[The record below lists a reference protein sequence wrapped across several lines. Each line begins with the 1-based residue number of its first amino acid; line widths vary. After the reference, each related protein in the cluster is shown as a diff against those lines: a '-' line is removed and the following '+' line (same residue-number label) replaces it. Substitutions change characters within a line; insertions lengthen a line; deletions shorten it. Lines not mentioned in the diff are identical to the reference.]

1 MPTSSGPNTSG
12 ENSLVFAY
20 DVADL
25 RNSYIGEPTANL
37 LPTPTTNAI
46 PKIGNGWGT
55 YNTNQY
61 NGGNFFS
68 IGTISSVSSNIVT
81 TAGTHPLR
89 TYDVVQPQ
97 TTGGG
102 VTAGVNYFV
111 KKISDTQFS
120 LHEYNS
126 SQDGSQGYIN
136 TSTGNFKVYDSIAT
150 DTRVSINS
158 TSFPN
163 MWWGYPHL
171 PNSGLVKEII
181 PNGFKDPN
189 TGIVTDCLR
198 LHWHRADG
206 VTDGM
211 AYNVD
216 ASFTAN
222 QTVCCSFWM
231 RAFSNSAVGKV
242 VQFYHYTYG
251 VTSPTDYFMNAAV
264 GPLGEWRRYS
274 YTFTSPN
281 NTVISYW
288 FPSYG
293 PMDVDISNIQIEQKD
308 HATQFIAGTRSS
320 TQGLLDLTRN
330 STASLTNA
338 SFNSNAQIVFDGT
351 NDYINVPYN
360 TSHNLTN
367 QGTISVWI
375 NPASLTQGSFA
386 GIVAQCT
393 GGSANQQAYTLS
405 WRQISNALLGQICNG
420 SGTYNEMYAPLPTT
434 ANVWYNIVFLWNGSN
449 LIMYNNGVVI
459 STATQTINSQVLST
473 DLTIGGYTYKGAG
486 GGGEYFNGSIAKVE
500 IYNRALGVSEVL
512 NNYRAYKKRFNLS

>member
-1 MPTSSGPNTSG
+1 MPTSSGPNISG
-12 ENSLVFAY
+12 EGSLVFAY

-25 RNSYIGEPTANL
+25 RNSYIGEPTTNL
-37 LPTPTTNAI
+37 LPTPSINAI
-46 PKIGNGWGT
+46 PKLGNSWGT
-55 YNTNQY
+55 YNVNQY

-68 IGTISSVSSNIVT
+68 IGTISDVSSNIVT

-102 VTAGVNYFV
+102 VTSGVNYFV
-111 KKISDTQFS
+111 KKISNTQFS

-136 TSTGNFKVYDSIAT
+136 PSTGNFKVYDSIAT
-150 DTRVSINS
+150 DTRVSINA

-211 AYNVD
+211 AYDVD
-216 ASFTAN
+216 ANFTAN

-231 RAFSNSAVGKV
+231 RAVSNSAVGKV

-251 VTSPTDYFMNAAV
+251 VTSPTDYYINTTV

-274 YTFTSPN
+274 YTFNSPN
-281 NTVISYW
+281 NIAVSYW

-293 PMDVDISNIQIEQKD
+293 PMDVDISNIQIEQKT
-308 HATQFIAGTRSS
+308 HATPFIAGTRSS

-330 STASLTNA
+330 STASLANV
-338 SFNSNAQIVFDGT
+338 SFDANAQIIFDGT
-351 NDYINVPYN
+351 DDYIDINN
-360 TSHNLTN
+360 TSLVSGTN
-367 QGTISVWI
+367 DFTIESFYNITGTAGGALLVNYGPGYTSGLWFSGQYGIYIQGAVYAPGYPIQGMNYLSATRSAGYIKLYKNGVLVNSGYLPGSIPSNI
-375 NPASLTQGSFA
+375 NWRIGADVNGAGEPFA
-386 GIVAQCT
+386 G
-393 GGSANQQAYTLS
+393 
-405 WRQISNALLGQICNG
+405 QI
-420 SGTYNEMYAPLPTT
+420 
-434 ANVWYNIVFLWNGSN
+434 YNI
-449 LIMYNNGVVI
+449 
-459 STATQTINSQVLST
+459 
-473 DLTIGGYTYKGAG
+473 
-486 GGGEYFNGSIAKVE
+486 KV
-500 IYNRALGVSEVL
+500 YNRALTQSEIA
-512 NNYRAYKKRFNLS
+512 NNYNAYKKRFNLS

>member
-12 ENSLVFAY
+12 ESNLVFAY

-25 RNSYIGEPTANL
+25 RNSYIGEPTTNL

-102 VTAGVNYFV
+102 VTANVNYFV
-111 KKISDTQFS
+111 KKISNTQFS
-120 LHEYNS
+120 LHAYNS

-211 AYNVD
+211 AYGVD
-216 ASFTAN
+216 ANFTAN

-231 RAFSNSAVGKV
+231 RAVSNSAVGKSV
-242 VQFYHYTYG
+242 SFYHYTYN
-251 VTSPTDYFMNAAV
+251 VTSPTAYSMDATI

-274 YTFTSPN
+274 YTFNSPN

-330 STASLTNA
+330 STASLTNV
-338 SFNSNAQIVFDGT
+338 SFNSNAQIVFDGSSDGIFTLQNNQFFT
-351 NDYINVPYN
+351 NTWTWEFVAKFTTN
-360 TSHNLTN
+360 TGTY
-367 QGTISVWI
+367 QGLVW
-375 NPASLTQGSFA
+375 AEGDTQGGYSGLQYLLSLYSNSYFHYRIYNASTGWTNTNVNITMTPTNYNHIVWQFEA
-386 GIVAQCT
+386 GITKIYVNGSLFHSDSTRGLYT
-393 GGSANQQAYTLS
+393 GGTNSPIWIGCRNDKAYS
-405 WRQISNALLGQICNG
+405 ISGEI
-420 SGTYNEMYAPLPTT
+420 P
-434 ANVWYNIVFLWNGSN
+434 
-449 LIMYNNGVVI
+449 I
-459 STATQTINSQVLST
+459 S
-473 DLTIGGYTYKGAG
+473 K
-486 GGGEYFNGSIAKVE
+486 F
-500 IYNRALGVSEVL
+500 YNRALGVSEIL
-512 NNYRAYKKRFNLS
+512 NNYRAYRKRFNLS